1 MKPAFG
7 RVLAAVLFCT
17 VPVLSPAAA
26 EPDFIPLLDAGHTE
40 GWRQCGNTEMRLN
53 NGEATTR
60 APNDKARGVYW
71 YANRPF
77 RDFVIRL
84 EYSLDGP
91 TSNSGLFVR
100 FPELG
105 NDPQVASNEGYEIQI
120 YGGAEGRNP
129 TGAIWGFQPPTSVPQ
144 RMKGWNEMEVSVV
157 GQHFTV
163 VLNGQTVNEFT
174 GTRRVEGYIGL
185 QDYPGAPVH
194 LRNVRIKDLS
204 SASPATSSPAIAAT
218 QGDSNQARI
227 EVLKEQA
234 PNAVE
239 WVLAPLDRTVPEG
252 IRQNL
257 MVLREDLL
265 DEQAKAPAASAA
277 TYKLGQELCNRLV
290 ETLNERDQARVRAGY
305 TAAQAKANMGEITNQ
320 ALEARRT
327 AAVPSGRRTSGSMAW
342 PTYFREVDQREELRK
357 QKQNG
362 AALENQR
369 PILEWAD
376 RGAQIRKVL
385 DAAYAQFREAA
396 RQPLAPK

>member
-1 MKPAFG
+1 MKATFG
-7 RVLAAVLFCT
+7 QVLAAALFCS
-17 VPVLSPAAA
+17 VPAPGSAAA

-53 NGEATTR
+53 NGEATTW
-60 APNDKARGVYW
+60 APNDTARGMYW
-71 YANRPF
+71 YASRPF
-77 RDFVIRL
+77 RDFVVRL
-84 EYSLDGP
+84 EYSLEGP

-105 NDPQVASNEGYEIQI
+105 NDPQVAVNEGYEIQI
-120 YGGAEGRNP
+120 YGGADGRNP

-163 VLNGQTVNEFT
+163 VLNGKKVNEFT
-174 GTRRVEGYIGL
+174 GTRRAEGYIGL

-204 SASPATSSPAIAAT
+204 TASPGTVALPSDA
-218 QGDSNQARI
+218 NQTRI

-239 WVLAPLDRTVPEG
+239 WVLAPLDRAVPEG

-265 DEQAKAPAASAA
+265 DEGAKAPKASAA
-277 TYKLGQELCNRLV
+277 AYKLGQQLCNQLL

-305 TAAQAKANMGEITNQ
+305 TAAQARVNQGEVTNQ
-320 ALEARRT
+320 TLETRRSARGM
-327 AAVPSGRRTSGSMAW
+327 SW
-342 PTYFREVDQREELRK
+342 PVYAREVDQRAEVRTA
-357 QKQNG
+357 KQNSV
-362 AALENQR
+362 ALANQR
-369 PILEWAD
+369 PVVEWAN
-376 RGAQIRKVL
+376 RGAQLRKVL
-385 DAAYAQFREAA
+385 DAVYAQFREAS
-396 RQPLAPK
+396 RQPVAAK

>member
-7 RVLAAVLFCT
+7 QVLAAALFCT
-17 VPVLSPAAA
+17 VPVLSSAAA

-144 RMKGWNEMEVSVV
+144 REKGWNEMEVSVV

-204 SASPATSSPAIAAT
+204 SASPATSSSAIAAT
-218 QGDSNQARI
+218 QSDSNQARI

-239 WVLAPLDRTVPEG
+239 WVLAPLDRAVPEG

-265 DEQAKAPAASAA
+265 DEQAKVPGASAA
-277 TYKLGQELCNRLV
+277 TYKLGQQLCNQLL

-305 TAAQAKANMGEITNQ
+305 TAAQANVNKGEITNQ
-320 ALEARRT
+320 ALEARRS
-327 AAVPSGRRTSGSMAW
+327 ARGTSW
-342 PTYFREVDQREELRK
+342 PVYAREVAQREELRTAK
-357 QKQNG
+357 RNS

-369 PILEWAD
+369 PILEWAN

-385 DAAYAQFREAA
+385 DAVYAQFREAA